1 MGVRTV
7 SFDSK
12 DCCECTRFIF
22 CTRYH
27 WYHVLSHGVGTRK
40 VPTYKVGIMSHAL
53 FLFLSRPHKKYA
65 QKNFVSEKRD
75 TKLCALS
82 RSSSRGR
89 RRGLCAAR
97 PRCFARSSKRER
109 GVLGQT
115 PKCRRRR
122 RAVYRFDRTPRV
134 FDDAPN
140 QSPEEARDT
149 KKARK
154 R

>member
-22 CTRYH
+22 CTRY
-27 WYHVLSHGVGTRK
+27 LGTTCTHGVLRK
-40 VPTYKVGIMSHAL
+40 VPTNKVGIMSHAL

-65 QKNFVSEKRD
+65 QKNFVSEKRY

-82 RSSSRGR
+82 RSFSRGR

-140 QSPEEARDT
+140 QSPPEEARDT